1 MNQRAGNFDLMRLV
15 AASLVFWS
23 HQYSI
28 SGFKEPL
35 VPWVGSLG
43 GFAVY
48 GFFAIS
54 GYLNS
59 QSVARSRSS
68 AQFLISRA
76 FRIFP
81 ALIVCVALCV
91 VMGAFVTTLSLSDYI
106 APSGLGF
113 NGRNTPFSF
122 FWRDSTL
129 FFGLDYSLPG
139 VFKSSLGTTEVLTPL
154 WTLPQE
160 AKLYIYLAIIA
171 LVCRFDARVVAS
183 AVFVVL
189 GGFAVFG
196 LWRELGPIWLGER
209 GLTCAILFA
218 SGVGVAAL
226 ERWLTKTIAITCF
239 LSIALLLLLCGHKE
253 TFVLVVIAPVCVL
266 LNDLPL
272 PRWTA
277 PKLDISFGVY
287 LYALPIQ
294 HLTSSLPLSFW
305 GNGLL
310 AFAIT
315 LIAGTLSA
323 LLVEQ
328 PMLRMRKR
336 IGRVTWLD
344 NGWPAFRAIAKSEWR
359 FLSVFYRMRRNS
371 GEVINSG
378 GLAISAATNR
388 RDLTAPLSELAAG
401 AGPGDILK

>member
-1 MNQRAGNFDLMRLV
+1 MNQRVGNFDLMRLV

-59 QSVARSRSS
+59 QSVVRSRSS

-91 VMGAFVTTLSLSDYI
+91 VMGAFVTTSSLSDYI
-106 APSGLGF
+106 APPGLGF
-113 NGRNTPFSF
+113 TGRNTPFSF

-171 LVCRFDARVVAS
+171 LICRFNARVMAS
-183 AVFVVL
+183 AIVIVL

-196 LWRELGPIWLGER
+196 LWRALGPIWLGER

-218 SGVGVAAL
+218 SGVGVATL
-226 ERWLTKTIAITCF
+226 ERWLTKTIAITCL
-239 LSIALLLLLCGHKE
+239 LSIALALLLCGHKE
-253 TFVLVVIAPVCVL
+253 TFMLVVIAPVCVL

-294 HLTSSLPLSFW
+294 HLTSGLALSFW
-305 GNGLL
+305 GKGLL
-310 AFAIT
+310 AFAMT
-315 LIAGTLSA
+315 LMAGTLSA

-336 IGRVTWLD
+336 IGPMTWLD
-344 NGWPAFRAIAKSEWR
+344 DARITGNRKIRTAVSLRLRAAQFR
-359 FLSVFYRMRRNS
+359 
-371 GEVINSG
+371 
-378 GLAISAATNR
+378 
-388 RDLTAPLSELAAG
+388 
-401 AGPGDILK
+401 PGDLFRRVGYLGWYQPSRSNSARFRPCGGGGNW

>member
-1 MNQRAGNFDLMRLV
+1 MKHRSGNFDLMRLL

-28 SGFKEPL
+28 SGFKEPMI
-35 VPWVGSLG
+35 PWVGSLG

-48 GFFAIS
+48 VFFAIS

-59 QSVARSRSS
+59 QSVLRSHSS

-76 FRIFP
+76 FRIYP

-91 VMGAFVTTLSLSDYI
+91 MMGAFVTTSSLTEYF
-106 APSGLGF
+106 APPGLGF
-113 NGRNTPFSF
+113 TGRNTPFSF

-171 LVCRFDARVVAS
+171 FVCRFNAHVIAS
-183 AVFVVL
+183 GVIVVL
-189 GGFAVFG
+189 GGFALFG

-209 GLTCAILFA
+209 GLTCGLIFA
-218 SGVGVAAL
+218 GGVGIAAT
-226 ERWLTKTIAITCF
+226 ERWLSKAAAALSFLAIAI
-239 LSIALLLLLCGHKE
+239 LLLVCGHKE
-253 TFVLVVIAPVCVL
+253 TFALFVVAPICIL
-266 LNDLPL
+266 LNVIPL

-277 PKLDISFGVY
+277 PRLDISFGTY

-294 HLTSSLPLSFW
+294 
-305 GNGLL
+305 
-310 AFAIT
+310 
-315 LIAGTLSA
+315 
-323 LLVEQ
+323 
-328 PMLRMRKR
+328 
-336 IGRVTWLD
+336 
-344 NGWPAFRAIAKSEWR
+344 
-359 FLSVFYRMRRNS
+359 
-371 GEVINSG
+371 
-378 GLAISAATNR
+378 
-388 RDLTAPLSELAAG
+388 
-401 AGPGDILK
+401 